1 MSGDANDAV
10 LEAAL
15 AAFDRQEIREADVYV
30 QDLTLESIA
39 VAGGSVETVENKEI
53 RGAGVRVILEGRVG
67 FAHTTDLSAPGI
79 EAAVRR
85 AAEASQQAGADPSH
99 RLPPAA
105 SPADLAGNADPE
117 FGAFGTTAK
126 VDLAR
131 RLEAAALAHDPR
143 VRRIREARYQD
154 VAGSILLAR
163 ADGYR
168 YEYRTTRAFAYV
180 DVVAEEGT
188 EAQSGMF
195 VDFAVSPAALGAE
208 GIGAEAAARAVAKL
222 GGRPCGSR
230 RAPLLLAPEVVDGL
244 LDSLAPVFFADHAL
258 KGKSLFA
265 GHVGMAVASPAVTL
279 RDDGRLPGG
288 CDSAPIDGE
297 GVATGPTTLLE
308 GGLLRRFL
316 HTGFSACRAGEAPT
330 GNAGRDSYLST
341 PAPEATALCLLPTGE
356 SRAELFAQ
364 VGEEGLLIEEVM
376 GLHTINPIS
385 GDFSVGALGRAVRG
399 GEAREAI
406 AGIAIAGNVRDLL
419 QAIVAVATDVR
430 RLASG
435 HAVSTVLLEGISVS
449 GDGQA

>member
-1 MSGDANDAV
+1 MTGDANGAV
-10 LEAAL
+10 LAAAL
-15 AAFDRQEIREADVYV
+15 AAFERLRLTEADVYV
-30 QDLTLESIA
+30 QDLALESIA
-39 VAGGSVETVENKEI
+39 VTRGSVETVENKEI
-53 RGAGVRVILEGRVG
+53 RGAGVRVIREGRVG
-67 FAHTTDLSAPGI
+67 FAHTTDLSPAGV
-79 EAAVRR
+79 ETAVRR
-85 AAEASQQAGADPSH
+85 AVETSQEAGRDPSH

-105 SPADLAGNADPE
+105 SPPDLDGNADP
-117 FGAFGTTAK
+117 AFASFATEAK

-143 VRRIREARYQD
+143 IRRIREARYQD
-154 VAGSILLAR
+154 AAGSILLAR
-163 ADGYR
+163 AGGYR

-180 DVVAEEGT
+180 DVVAEAGS

-195 VDFAVSPAALGAE
+195 MDFAVSPAALAAE
-208 GIGAEAAARAVAKL
+208 AIGAEAAARAVAKL
-222 GGRPCGSR
+222 GGRPCPSR
-230 RAPLLLAPEVVDGL
+230 RASLLLAPEVVDGL
-244 LDSLAPVFFADHAL
+244 LDALAPVFFADHAL

-265 GHVGMAVASPAVTL
+265 GQVGSAVAAQAVTL

-288 CDSAPIDGE
+288 CDSTPIDGE
-297 GVATGPTTLLE
+297 GVATSATTLLE
-308 GGLLRRFL
+308 RGVLRRFL
-316 HTGFSACRAGEAPT
+316 HTGFSACRMGEAPT
-330 GNAGRDSYLST
+330 GNAGRDSYLSP

-356 SRAELFAQ
+356 SRAELFSR
-364 VGEEGLLIEEVM
+364 VGEGLLIEEVM

-399 GEAREAI
+399 GEAREAV

>member
-1 MSGDANDAV
+1 MTEEANGAV
-10 LEAAL
+10 LDAAL
-15 AAFDRQEIREADVYV
+15 AAFERHKIREADAYL
-30 QDLTLESIA
+30 QDLELESIA

-53 RGAGVRVILEGRVG
+53 RGAGIRVIRDGCVG
-67 FAHTTDLSAPGI
+67 FAHTTDLSEAGV

-85 AAEASQQAGADPSH
+85 AAEASREAGGDPSH

-105 SPADLAGNADPE
+105 SPADLPGNADPG
-117 FGAFGTTAK
+117 FAAFATAAK

-154 VAGSILLAR
+154 AAGSILLAR

-180 DVVAEEGT
+180 DVVAEEGAD
-188 EAQSGMF
+188 AQSGMF
-195 VDFAVSPAALGAE
+195 LDFAVSPAGLEAE
-208 GIGAEAAARAVAKL
+208 AIGAEAARRAVAKL
-222 GGRPCGSR
+222 GGRPCTSR

-244 LDSLAPVFFADHAL
+244 LDELASVFFADHAL

-265 GHVGMAVASPAVTL
+265 GQIGNAVASPAVTL
-279 RDDGRLPGG
+279 TDDGRLAGG
-288 CDSAPIDGE
+288 CESAPIDGE
-297 GVATGPTTLLE
+297 GVATGATTLLE
-308 GGLLRRFL
+308 GGVLRRFL
-316 HTGFSACRAGEAPT
+316 HTGFSASRTGEPPT
-330 GNAGRDSYLST
+330 GNAGRDSYGSPPVT
-341 PAPEATALCLLPTGE
+341 EATALCLLPTGQT
-356 SRAELFAQ
+356 RAELFVQ
-364 VGEEGLLIEEVM
+364 VGEGLLIEEVM
-376 GLHTINPIS
+376 GLHTIDPIS

-419 QAIVAVATDVR
+419 RAIVAVATDVR

-435 HAVSTVLLEGISVS
+435 HAVGTVLLEGISVS
-449 GDGQA
+449 GEGQA